1 MDKRLLWMSILLI
14 VAFTLFTAYVFF
26 SEPINRIARAA
37 EDTTP
42 SLQQSL
48 VFAWPLSLEANNN
61 AETEVSVFIRNS
73 DNKALAEQQVKISS
87 SIGSVKE
94 GQVLTDTEGKAT
106 FHVSSGA
113 AGVAQIEAFVDN
125 RRLLRNI
132 TVQFE

>member
-14 VAFTLFTAYVFF
+14 IAFTLFTGYVFF
-26 SEPINRIARAA
+26 SEPINRIARAS

-48 VFAWPLSLEANNN
+48 IFAWPLSLEANDN

-73 DNKALAEQQVKISS
+73 DNKALAQQQVKISS
-87 SIGSVKE
+87 SIGSVTE

-106 FHVSSGA
+106 FHVSSDVV
-113 AGVAQIEAFVDN
+113 GVAQIEAFVDN